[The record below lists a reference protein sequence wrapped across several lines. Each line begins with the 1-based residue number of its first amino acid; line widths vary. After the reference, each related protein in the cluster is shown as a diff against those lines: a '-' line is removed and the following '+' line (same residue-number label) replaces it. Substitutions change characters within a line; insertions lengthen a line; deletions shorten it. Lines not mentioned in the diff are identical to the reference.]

1 VTARTDLASV
11 TGCGWRSGRGGRWA
25 VATGSSHGAASPTG
39 RDRWPVEECFKQ
51 AKQETG
57 LDDYQVRTW
66 RGWYAHITLSM
77 LAWPGR
83 PPPAPPALPALPAL
97 PAQTPSLKVLLE
109 QYDAGRLLPLPRS
122 AAIALLTSAQ

>member
-25 VATGSSHGAASPTG
+25 VATGSLHGAASPTG

-77 LAWPGR
+77 LALAWLAAVRAAEQQKGE
-83 PPPAPPALPALPAL
+83 PPLNSTSSSRSVSPKPAA
-97 PAQTPSLKVLLE
+97 
-109 QYDAGRLLPLPRS
+109 
-122 AAIALLTSAQ
+122 